1 MSKVK
6 AAPDDV
12 ITRLNDIIKN
22 LKFGE
27 RFFLRNIVITPVY
40 LQIDLSEKKDF
51 LTLDESIEKKY
62 SIKIR
67 DISDI
72 NKVEIENN
80 TDRNLFVMDGEQL
93 TGGLQ
98 NRMFVHS
105 FVLEPQRRNNYNVYC
120 IESGRWG
127 GNTRVFNT
135 QRDLS
140 YTKVRLLNLISTRT
154 KKKTAQDTIWK
165 EIEKKSQT
173 LNYYS
178 KTSSLTDLNRYM
190 DRVVEDYIENYE
202 YSNENGYLVQH
213 EDNIVSFEIL
223 NENSIVKKLYK
234 KMLKS
239 YIYDAIG
246 IEEDRLQRIKKLE
259 NETENLRV
267 KTFRQAENE
276 QEFHIFNNRL
286 EGKFYTYRDGVFHLS
301 LFNNRKITK

>member
-1 MSKVK
+1 MGITKTS
-6 AAPDDV
+6 ANDV
-12 ITRLNDIIKN
+12 IIHLNDIIKN

-27 RFFLRNIVITPVY
+27 RFFLRNIIITPVY

-51 LTLDESIEKKY
+51 LSLDESIEKKY

-72 NKVEIENN
+72 NKIEIENN
-80 TDRNLFVMDGEQL
+80 TDRNLFIMDGEQL

-105 FVLEPQRRNNYNVYC
+105 FVLEPRKRNNYNVYC

-140 YTKVRLLNLISTRT
+140 YTRVRLLNLINTRT
-154 KKKTAQDTIWK
+154 IKKSAQNTIWK
-165 EIEKKSQT
+165 EIERKSQT

-178 KTSSLTDLNRYM
+178 RTSSLTDLNRYM
-190 DRVVEDYIENYE
+190 DKVVEDYIENYE

-223 NENSIVKKLYK
+223 NENSLVKKLYK

-246 IEEDRLQRIKKLE
+246 IEEDRLQRIKRLE
-259 NETENLRV
+259 DETENLSIKR
-267 KTFRQAENE
+267 FRQAEKE
-276 QEFHIFNNRL
+276 QEFHIFNDRL
-286 EGKFYTYRDGVFHLS
+286 EGKFYTYRDGLFHLS
-301 LFNNRKITK
+301 LFNNRKIIK